1 MKINGAVVPWALGI
15 AIVLGAVAYGQQ
27 RETVNDHDRRI
38 GQLEKTPLKVQ
49 AIAEHQAGMKE
60 KIEALAR
67 AQETFRDQTVR
78 SLGRILRK
86 LDE

>member
-1 MKINGAVVPWALGI
+1 MKINGYVVPGVLVL
-15 AIVLGAVAYGQQ
+15 AILAGVYGYGQQ
-27 RETVNDHDRRI
+27 SEKI
-38 GQLEKTPLKVQ
+38 EKLEKTPLKVQ
-49 AIAEHQAGMKE
+49 EIAENQAGMKE

-78 SLGRILRK
+78 SLDRILRK